1 MTSPPR
7 HIAHLHLHGPLTE
20 DRYEEVLDLLHGI
33 TPKIVAIPPNAVQL
47 DLTGALRYFDRE
59 PYEVL
64 QLARLRIAALFGI
77 DTSAGLGPN
86 RMIAAMA
93 AAAAPPGRT
102 VHVDDRTEAAAAWLR
117 PRPVAALPGVGKA
130 TAASL
135 ARYGLHTIGQIA
147 DLPPATLQR
156 ILGAAPARAL
166 ADRARGIDINP
177 VTPHAP
183 AERLTADHI
192 LDRDCLDPAQH
203 HAAVLALAE
212 QIGIRLRDT
221 HQVTNSL
228 TLTVRYADRSSS
240 TRTRRLPEPTAHS
253 PALAATALGMLNSL
267 GLQRARVRAYA
278 LRAEHLDDEDT
289 AYHQMLL
296 DPTDER
302 ARAIEAASD
311 RARRRFGHDAVRPG
325 TLANHP
331 ATPPNPAAR

>member
-1 MTSPPR
+1 MSTTDR
-7 HIAHLHLHGPLTE
+7 YIAHLHLHGRLTE
-20 DRYEEVLDLLHGI
+20 DRYEEVLDLLAGI
-33 TPKIVAIPPNAVQL
+33 TPKVAAIPPNAVQL

-64 QLARLRIAALFGI
+64 QLARLRIAALYGI

-93 AAAAPPGRT
+93 AATAPPGRT
-102 VHVDDRTEAAAAWLR
+102 VHVSSRPDAAAQWLR
-117 PRPVAALPGVGKA
+117 LRPVAALPGVGKA
-130 TAASL
+130 TATTL

-156 ILGAAPARAL
+156 ILGAGPARAL
-166 ADRARGIDINP
+166 ADRACGIDINP
-177 VTPHAP
+177 VTPHAH

-192 LDRDCLDPAQH
+192 LERDCLDPRQH

-212 QIGIRLRDT
+212 QIGIRLRDDHRIT
-221 HQVTNSL
+221 SAL
-228 TLTVRYADRSSS
+228 TLTVRYADRSHS
-240 TRTRRLPEPTAHS
+240 TRSRRLPEPTAHS

-278 LRAEHLDDEDT
+278 LRAEQLDDEDT

-296 DPTDER
+296 DPADER
-302 ARAIEAASD
+302 ARAAEAAAD
-311 RARRRFGHDAVRPG
+311 RARRRFGHDAVKPG

-331 ATPPNPAAR
+331 AHATTPDRP

>member
-1 MTSPPR
+1 MSSGPR
-7 HIAHLHLHGPLTE
+7 FIAHLHLHGPLTE
-20 DRYEEVLDLLHGI
+20 ERYEDVLDLLTGV
-33 TPKIVAIPPNAVQL
+33 TPKVAAIPPDAIQL
-47 DLTGALRYFDRE
+47 DLTGALRYFDRD

-64 QLARLRIAALFGI
+64 QLARLRIAALYGI

-102 VHVDDRTEAAAAWLR
+102 VHVESHPDAAAAWLR

-130 TAASL
+130 TATTL

-166 ADRARGIDINP
+166 ADRAHGIDPQP
-177 VTPHAP
+177 VAPHAP

-192 LDRDCLDPAQH
+192 LERDCLDPAQH

-212 QIGIRLRDT
+212 QIGIRLRDA
-221 HQVTNSL
+221 HQVTRAL
-228 TLTVRYADRSSS
+228 TLTIRYADRSSS

-253 PALAATALGMLNSL
+253 PALAATALGMLDSL

-278 LRAEHLDDEDT
+278 LRAEHLEGEDT
-289 AYHQMLL
+289 AFHQMLL
-296 DPTDER
+296 DPADER
-302 ARAIEAASD
+302 ARAAEAAAD
-311 RARRRFGHDAVRPG
+311 RARRRFGHHAVRPS

-331 ATPPNPAAR
+331 TAPANPYRP